1 MSNEQIRE
9 DHLTPPSG
17 KDESSPAPSRDDRY
31 LLVRRFTYQDIQKAK
46 DHLRTLAIFHY
57 IVGLLTALF
66 GLFPG
71 IYVAL
76 GVAMASGS
84 MGAPPKGPPPE
95 MGFIFIIGGSLAILF
110 FETFA
115 VCVIVAGRSL
125 VQHKRY
131 IFCFVIAVLL
141 CLNGIPVMILGVFTI
156 VVLVRIDERVVYARR
171 RGLSRRRRRLIHI
184 AVSRR

>member
-9 DHLTPPSG
+9 DHLLPPSRE
-17 KDESSPAPSRDDRY
+17 DESAPVPPQDDRY
-31 LLVRRFTYQDIQKAK
+31 LLVRRFTSQDIRKAK

-57 IVGLLTALF
+57 IVGVLTALF

-84 MGAPPKGPPPE
+84 MGPPPNGPPP
-95 MGFIFIIGGSLAILF
+95 GLGWGFIIGGSLAILL

-156 VVLVRIDERVVYARR
+156 VVLARESTKELFTH
-171 RGLSRRRRRLIHI
+171 GD
-184 AVSRR
+184 AAYPEEEDA